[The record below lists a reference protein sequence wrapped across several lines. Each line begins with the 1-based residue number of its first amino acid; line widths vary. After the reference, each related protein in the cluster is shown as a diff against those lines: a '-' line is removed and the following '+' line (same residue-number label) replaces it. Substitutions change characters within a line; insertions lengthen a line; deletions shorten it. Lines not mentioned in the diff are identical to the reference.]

1 MNKYVPAVM
10 IIEAGWLIAGIVWL
24 SNYYVECAI
33 ENAKETVLG
42 KFFPILDLPK
52 RKPFRNI

>member
-1 MNKYVPAVM
+1 M

-24 SNYYVECAI
+24 SNYYVECDI

-42 KFFPILDLPK
+42 KFF
-52 RKPFRNI
+52 